1 MLLFLKKKPK
11 HIKHIFIFED
21 GVIAFIN
28 CQLKKIS
35 SFFYFLDLYSDFL
48 YICDQYISLSLV
60 QLQTPV

>member
-1 MLLFLKKKPK
+1 MLLFLKNKTK

-21 GVIAFIN
+21 GVIAVIN

-35 SFFYFLDLYSDFL
+35 SFFISLIYIL
-48 YICDQYISLSLV
+48 YICDHYISLSLV